1 MSFLLKNTTN
11 LVTQVACISSCIAY
25 LMAEQLNYLLLSKSI
40 LAICLALSSVIYYLA
55 NRHITAIG
63 WVDIIS
69 KYATMFFLIGF
80 SIFYNPIY
88 SINTSE
94 RFNLIITMNLILAL
108 MIRLFYQPFNKPIQN
123 L

>member
-1 MSFLLKNTTN
+1 MNFILKHTTN
-11 LVTQVACISSCIAY
+11 VVIQVASISSCITY
-25 LMAEQLNYLLLSKSI
+25 LMAEQFNYVLLSKSI

-55 NRHITAIG
+55 NRHIIAIG
-63 WVDIIS
+63 WVDFKG
-69 KYATMFFLIGF
+69 KYTTMLFLLGY

-108 MIRLFYQPFNKPIQN
+108 IIRLFYKPFNKPIQK
-123 L
+123 